1 MVDDAVSYHQP
12 QFNNLQ
18 HAFRVSIVLINS
30 MTLPGM
36 IFPDRQII
44 LGFVLILG
52 ELSQDV
58 WPFGLFVIFLI
69 VEVRIVKMC
78 VLREK

>member
-1 MVDDAVSYHQP
+1 
-12 QFNNLQ
+12 
-18 HAFRVSIVLINS
+18 

-44 LGFVLILG
+44 PGFVLILG

-69 VEVRIVKMC
+69 VEVRIVNMR
-78 VLREK
+78 VLSNRIRIEIR

>member
-1 MVDDAVSYHQP
+1 
-12 QFNNLQ
+12 
-18 HAFRVSIVLINS
+18 